1 MFIVVYFMTVQSR
14 NIPLIL
20 QIVSKVLAPQ
30 EKETTKGSPNM
41 RELSNALSQ
50 VKEISHA
57 E

>member
-1 MFIVVYFMTVQSR
+1 MVVYFMTVQSR

-20 QIVSKVLAPQ
+20 QIVNKVLAQQ

-41 RELSNALSQ
+41 RELSNASSQ